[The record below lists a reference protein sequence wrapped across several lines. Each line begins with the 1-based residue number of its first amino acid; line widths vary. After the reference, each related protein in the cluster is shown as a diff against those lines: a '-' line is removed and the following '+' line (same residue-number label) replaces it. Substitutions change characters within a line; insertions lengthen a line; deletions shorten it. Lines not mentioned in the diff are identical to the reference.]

1 VLYWLQ
7 ESDKSGFAAGKD
19 VKMVL
24 DQQKLEVLK
33 IQPVGDGPIDID
45 LICSPAQVDSF
56 INLCNIQGVSIRGFT
71 WWCHVID
78 GHEPCGMGGPK
89 SKYYDGWFSEI
100 PMYDIIRLPNN
111 EAYRNY
117 FKNIWPTSIDY
128 HSCYWPGFWLE
139 E

>member
-1 VLYWLQ
+1 
-7 ESDKSGFAAGKD
+7 
-19 VKMVL
+19 MVL
-24 DQQKLEVLK
+24 DQQKLEDLK

-45 LICSPAQVDSF
+45 LICSPTQIDPF
-56 INLCNIQGVSIRGFT
+56 INLCNVQGVSIRGFT
-71 WWCHVID
+71 WWCHVVG

-89 SKYYDGWFSEI
+89 SKYYDGWFSEV

-117 FKNIWPTSIDY
+117 FKNIWPTAADY